1 MNQARIKNEIRSQN
15 RTYTSKLR
23 NKKVEGKQ
31 VCSGFISN
39 PNNKKIIYIDTE
51 GMVTDERRVVLK
63 PAETF
68 KDYSGNPIY
77 ADEYDIGAKI
87 VLMLED

>member
-1 MNQARIKNEIRSQN
+1 MNQARIKNEIRAQN

-23 NKKVEGKQ
+23 NKKVGGMQ

-39 PNNKKIIYIDTE
+39 PSNNKIIYIDTE
-51 GMVTDERRVVLK
+51 GMAREDKCVILRRAK
-63 PAETF
+63 TF
-68 KDYSGNPIY
+68 KDYSGQSILAN
-77 ADEYDIGAKI
+77 EYDIGAKI